1 MQLYTWKNVL
11 HLIPYAFARRK
22 LLDLMKQRAEI
33 KWKYRSNGGNQ
44 MTYEISFV
52 LIEKQQN
59 SMITDYSQQITVYTR
74 QNYIKKSL

>member
-11 HLIPYAFARRK
+11 HLISYAFARRK
-22 LLDLMKQRAEI
+22 LLDQMKQREEI

-74 QNYIKKSL
+74 QN

>member
-22 LLDLMKQRAEI
+22 LLDQMKQREEI